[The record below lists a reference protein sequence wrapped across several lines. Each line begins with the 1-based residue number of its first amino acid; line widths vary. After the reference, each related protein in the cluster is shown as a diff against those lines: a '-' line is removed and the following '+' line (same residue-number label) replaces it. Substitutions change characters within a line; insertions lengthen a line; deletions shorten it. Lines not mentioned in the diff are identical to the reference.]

1 MPVLEGI
8 KSYIG
13 KIVEVALA
21 LVALGIVLQ
30 VLIGRNIDWIFG
42 DIVAN
47 LVDLIGQLGGN
58 GLVGLIAIGI
68 ILWLFSKRT
77 VG

>member
-77 VG
+77 MG

>member
-1 MPVLEGI
+1 MPVLDAI

-13 KIVEVALA
+13 RIVEIAMV

-30 VLIGRNIDWIFG
+30 VLLGRNVDWIFG
-42 DIVAN
+42 DIVGN
-47 LVDLIGQLGGN
+47 LVDLVGQLGDN